1 MLVDFTLDEQERCV
15 QGHFPDSPLVPGA
28 WLLAKIDLC
37 LRAHLPERRVAGFS
51 KVKFIAP
58 LLPGMAAQLEAD
70 LSAIADQPASQDQSQ
85 IQSQTAA
92 IKVRIRNGEQL
103 ILEARA
109 QLI

>member
-15 QGHFPDSPLVPGA
+15 QGHFPGTPLVPGA

-37 LRAHLPERRVAGFS
+37 LRAHLPEWRVAGFS

-58 LLPGMAAQLEAD
+58 LVPGMAAQLEAD
-70 LSAIADQPASQDQSQ
+70 LSAIADQPTSQHQSQ
-85 IQSQTAA
+85 IAA
-92 IKVRIRNGEQL
+92 IKVRIRSGEQL

-109 QLI
+109 QLV

>member
-15 QGHFPDSPLVPGA
+15 QGHFPGAPLAPGA

-37 LRAHLPERRVAGFS
+37 LRAHLPQRRVAGFS

-58 LLPGMAAQLEAD
+58 LVPGMAAQLEAD
-70 LSAIADQPASQDQSQ
+70 LPAIVDQSAFQDQSQ
-85 IQSQTAA
+85 TQTAA
-92 IKVRIRNGEQL
+92 IKVRIRSGEQL

-109 QLI
+109 QLV